1 MQTNELKTD
10 RLRELAVL
18 RPQGA
23 CVLSVFLNLDPAGF
37 AEPPKRASEIRSVM
51 DEARRLARAKIEN
64 DGLGHDEKVALRA
77 DVGRVDEY
85 LQDFS
90 PKGAHGLAIYAC
102 GPAGLFEVIRLPR
115 PVPRRAVI
123 DDSPFIEPL
132 VELVGSSS
140 WMVVLVNRQVGRL
153 LLGDRERL
161 EELDDVVDDVHGQHK
176 QGGLSQARYQRSV
189 DEDVQDHLRNV
200 AEATFAHFKRSPF
213 DHLLLGGPGET
224 LSDFEQKLHAYLQE
238 RLAGRIEVDVE
249 NSSVDD
255 VYAAAAGKIAAHE
268 QQRER
273 EALDRLRE
281 GVSTGGRGAAGLEP
295 VLEVLNERRVET
307 LLVGQGYEAAGCT
320 CPQCGLVW
328 PLDGGSCPAD
338 GTALD
343 CRSNI
348 VESAME
354 LAIVQSADVLVV
366 RDEDHR
372 RELQSLGDIGA
383 VLRF

>member
-1 MQTNELKTD
+1 MQTNDLRAD

-18 RPQGA
+18 RPEGA
-23 CVLSVFLNLDPAGF
+23 CVLSVFLNLDPSEF
-37 AEPPKRASEIRSVM
+37 AEQPARASEIRSVV
-51 DEARRLARAKIEN
+51 DDASRLARAKVDS
-64 DGLGHDEKVALRA
+64 DGLGHDAKVALRD
-77 DVGRVDEY
+77 DVKRIDEF
-85 LQDFS
+85 LRDFS

-132 VELVGSSS
+132 VELVGLGS
-140 WMVVLVNRQVGRL
+140 WMVVLVNRQIGRL
-153 LLGDRERL
+153 LLGDREGL
-161 EELDDVVDDVHGQHK
+161 EELDQVVDDVHGQHK
-176 QGGLSQARYQRSV
+176 QGGWSQARYQRSV

-200 AEATFAHFKRSPF
+200 AEAAFVQFKRAPF
-213 DHLLLGGPGET
+213 DNLLLGGPGET
-224 LSDFEQKLHAYLQE
+224 LSDFEQKLHAYLHE

-249 NSSVDD
+249 NTSAHD
-255 VYAAAAGKIAAHE
+255 VHAAAAEKMAEHE
-268 QQRER
+268 RRRER

-281 GVSTGGRGAAGLEP
+281 GVSTGGRGAAGLES
-295 VLEVLNERRVET
+295 VLEALNERRVEA

-328 PLDGGSCPAD
+328 PLDGGECPAD
-338 GTALD
+338 GTTLD
-343 CRSNI
+343 CRPNV

-354 LAIVQSADVLVV
+354 LALVQSADVLVL

-372 RELQSLGDIGA
+372 REIQSLGDIGA